1 MTKRTFRSLASALAL
16 ITALAAPAFA
26 QEGAPTADSLIAQSL
41 DAMGGRDTLE
51 GVETARITGT
61 MNMGGMEAPFLYE
74 WKAPDKVRIE
84 FTIQGMTGT
93 QAYDG
98 ETGWMVM
105 PFMGKTDPEK
115 MSPEDTEQIKDDADF
130 RGPLYN
136 PESKG
141 YAVEYAGEEEV
152 EGTPAYKLTLTKEN
166 GDVSTVFLDK
176 EYLLEIKQED
186 NRTIRGQ
193 KMEMETSIGDY
204 KEVAGLL
211 LAHSREMRNSAM
223 PEGQNG
229 QTMVFEKVELNVEI
243 PDERFEMPEAPAAEE
258 GQPEEGGR

>member
-1 MTKRTFRSLASALAL
+1 
-16 ITALAAPAFA
+16 
-26 QEGAPTADSLIAQSL
+26 
-41 DAMGGRDTLE
+41 
-51 GVETARITGT
+51 
-61 MNMGGMEAPFLYE
+61 
-74 WKAPDKVRIE
+74 
-84 FTIQGMTGT
+84 
-93 QAYDG
+93 
-98 ETGWMVM
+98 M